1 MRTPTLIRSLLT
13 SPSSQWTKKALDN
26 LLPNPKH
33 AEENT
38 DTGVEEKFQGEN
50 DNADDDTDDYSI
62 EGDENSK
69 SHDYL
74 SLMVNDYFLKLQYM
88 L

>member
-1 MRTPTLIRSLLT
+1 MRIPTLIRSLLT
-13 SPSSQWTKKALDN
+13 SPPSQRTEKALDN

-50 DNADDDTDDYSI
+50 DNANDDTNDYSI
-62 EGDENSK
+62 EGDENTK

>member
-1 MRTPTLIRSLLT
+1 MLTLS
-13 SPSSQWTKKALDN
+13 SSQRAEKALDN
-26 LLPNPKH
+26 LLPNQKH
-33 AEENT
+33 AEEYA
-38 DTGVEEKFQGEN
+38 DTSLEENLQGEN
-50 DNADDDTDDYSI
+50 DNADDDTNDYSI
-62 EGDENSK
+62 EGDENTK